1 MSREKKKNLP
11 QTGYKVN
18 EKLKSEVL
26 IELEKTKQLSEAHR
40 HKARWQ
46 WWIAALL
53 GVSLVLI
60 IWDRLDP
67 GFEVP
72 AIQGVPAHWLA
83 FIILNLA
90 MSGIS
95 IGSLIMKK

>member
-11 QTGYKVN
+11 QTSYKVN

-46 WWIAALL
+46 WWIGGYTVIALA
-53 GVSLVLI
+53 LI

-67 GFEVP
+67 GLEVP
-72 AIQGVPAHWLA
+72 AIQGVAANWLA
-83 FIILNLA
+83 LIILVVA
-90 MSGIS
+90 ISGIS
-95 IGSLIMKK
+95 IGSFFSKK